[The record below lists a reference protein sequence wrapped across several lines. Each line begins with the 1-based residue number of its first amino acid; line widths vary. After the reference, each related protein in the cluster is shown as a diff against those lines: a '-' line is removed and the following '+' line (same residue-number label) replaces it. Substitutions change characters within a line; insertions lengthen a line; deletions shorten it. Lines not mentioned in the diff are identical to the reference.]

1 MKENNLIL
9 LTACFNFISASLKI
23 FLGIVF
29 SFSTLI
35 ADSIQSF
42 LDFITDI
49 ISLLVNKIGK
59 KRANKTYPF
68 GYGQVYYLSN
78 ILTGVLLLLI
88 GFFIVYQF
96 FTLHHKFVPNGI
108 ILLGLIVVLFIKGIV
123 IFLIKRYVNSTKSE
137 FFIEAYKESTADFIS
152 TCVVMVVLILSFF
165 EEYIPSFINLDKI
178 GSIGMAIYIFY
189 TSIKM
194 IVSNIRGILTNDE
207 GNEKLKEAIREELE
221 QLKSFR
227 IENIKLIKMSYYYS
241 VFLQIDVNNNIRIKD
256 FLKIEKKIKKCLK
269 EIDKSIKYID
279 VEPF

>member
-1 MKENNLIL
+1 MKENTLIL
-9 LTACFNFISASLKI
+9 LTACFNFISASLKMI
-23 FLGIVF
+23 LGIGF

-88 GFFIVYQF
+88 GIFIVYQF

-137 FFIEAYKESTADFIS
+137 FFIEAYKESTTDFIS

-165 EEYIPSFINLDKI
+165 EDYIPSFINLDKI

-207 GNEKLKEAIREELE
+207 GNEKLKKAIIEELE

-227 IENIKLIKMSYYYS
+227 IENIKVIKMSYYYS

-256 FLKIEKKIKKCLK
+256 FLKIEKKIKKRLK
-269 EIDKSIKYID
+269 KIDRAIKYID